1 MNIPKRVLYYV
12 VIITVIAIVLTLFIS
27 SHYPLPKISIIL
39 FWMTLAAIS
48 ESLVIVLPNGVGLSV
63 SFATHLACII
73 VSGPFLAIIASASS
87 YVFCIIK
94 KRNKF
99 SHIFNTPFYKT
110 LFNTAQSVIAA
121 GISSLI
127 YLGSGGSIGEF
138 NLIPTIFSVLSYTL
152 INTLLLS
159 ELMALIHNK
168 KSILSSWINIFKGI
182 FFNMFTIG
190 LIGVILALA
199 YMSYGPGA
207 VILFFGPLL
216 LARFSF
222 KLYINMR
229 STYLET
235 IQAFNKFLEAK
246 DTYTS
251 GHASRVQ
258 QYAEMISQA
267 VNLSEDKIESIRI
280 AALLHDIGKVGIS
293 DNILKKPFSL
303 SASEYEEIKR
313 HAIIGAEII
322 EGVDFL
328 KDISTIIL
336 QHHERYDGKGY
347 PFGLK
352 ENEIRPEAAILA
364 IADVYD
370 AMTSERPYRKALSKE
385 EALDEI
391 KRNAGTQLH
400 PIYAKHFIKLLEE
413 ELNNKDVKTP
423 C

>member
-1 MNIPKRVLYYV
+1 MNIPKKVLYY
-12 VIITVIAIVLTLFIS
+12 ILILTLFAVALAYFIM
-27 SHYPLPKISIIL
+27 SHYSLPRLSAVI
-39 FWMTLAAIS
+39 FWMALAAIS
-48 ESLVIVLPNGVGLSV
+48 ESLLIILPNGIGLSV

-73 VSGPFLAIIASASS
+73 ISGPFLAVIVAASS
-87 YVFCIIK
+87 YTFCLVK
-94 KRNKF
+94 KEKKF
-99 SHIFNTPFYKT
+99 AHIFNTPFYKS
-110 LFNTAQSVIAA
+110 LFNIAQLIISA
-121 GISSLI
+121 GIAGLI
-127 YLGSGGSIGEF
+127 YLYTGGSIGEF
-138 NLIPTIFSVLSYTL
+138 SLVPTLLAVFSYSF

-159 ELMALIHNK
+159 ELMTLLYNK
-168 KSILSSWINIFKGI
+168 KNILSSWMNIYKGVFIN
-182 FFNMFTIG
+182 MLAVG
-190 LIGVILALA
+190 LIGIILALA
-199 YMSYGPGA
+199 YMGYGPGA

-258 QYAEMISQA
+258 KYAEMIAQA
-267 VNLSEDKIESIRI
+267 VNLSEEKTERIRI

-293 DNILKKPFSL
+293 DNILNKPFSL
-303 SASEYEEIKR
+303 SAGEYAEIKR
-313 HAIIGAEII
+313 HAVIGAEII

-328 KDISTIIL
+328 KNISTIIL

-352 ENEIRPEAAILA
+352 EDEISPEAAILS

-385 EALDEI
+385 EALVEI
-391 KRNAGTQLH
+391 KKNAGTQLH
-400 PIYAKHFIKLLEE
+400 PTFAKHFIELLEK
-413 ELNNKDVKTP
+413 ELDKDVKNS